1 MKNSIFAFA
10 VMILTGLITA
20 STVYCQ
26 DEQGDSKFSV
36 GTDLYSNYVWR
47 GTRYGTGPAV
57 QPQVSLETGGLTVGI
72 WGSFDFNGYTEA
84 DPFISYS
91 FPFGLSLGVT
101 DYYYPGSPLFDV
113 STGMGSHAFELNGG
127 FSTGGLSLSANYILN
142 EAGGAGSA
150 GSDLYFQ
157 AGYSFSAVDL
167 FVGAGNGWHTSDG
180 GFNLCNIGMGVNREI
195 EITDKFSI
203 PVSGQVVVNPDREQ
217 LFLVVGFSF

>member
-101 DYYYPGSPLFDV
+101 DYYYPGLPLFDV
-113 STGMGSHAFELNGG
+113 STGMGSHAFEMNGG

>member
-26 DEQGDSKFSV
+26 EVQGDSKFSV
-36 GTDLYSNYVWR
+36 GADLYSNYVWR
-47 GTRYGTGPAV
+47 GTRFGTGPAV

-101 DYYYPGSPLFDV
+101 DYYYPGLPLFDV
-113 STGMGSHAFELNGG
+113 STGMGSHAFEMNGG